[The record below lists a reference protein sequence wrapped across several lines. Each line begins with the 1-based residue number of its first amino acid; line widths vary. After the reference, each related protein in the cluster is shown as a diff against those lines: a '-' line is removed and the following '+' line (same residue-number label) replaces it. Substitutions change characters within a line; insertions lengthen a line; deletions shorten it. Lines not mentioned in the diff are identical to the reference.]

1 MQANYNAFAD
11 KVETIAETVILG
23 IDPSIALTDKHTLA
37 TTFYAGTLF
46 VECDARTA
54 AKIETALIDD
64 LKCGVR
70 VSKCGHEFAF
80 DFTE

>member
-1 MQANYNAFAD
+1 MQTDYNEFAG

-23 IDPSIALTDKHTLA
+23 IDPSIVLTDKHTLA
-37 TTFYAGTLF
+37 VNMYAGTLF

-54 AKIETALIDD
+54 AKIETALIDE

-70 VSKCGHEFAF
+70 VSKVGHEFAF
-80 DFTE
+80 DFVQ